1 MVSAVINN
9 NALAVIL
16 DSGSIEN
23 EYIIYTIRN
32 ELLNAG
38 IEPWKS
44 VDAEIFVSG
53 KQTLVIARP
62 SAPLCSSGQNIRTR
76 RLRKER

>member
-1 MVSAVINN
+1 MKSVITNN

-23 EYIIYTIRN
+23 EYIIYAIRN
-32 ELLNAG
+32 ELLRAG

-53 KQTLVIARP
+53 SQTLVIARP